1 MSELF
6 LRNETLYLRCEYN
19 EKELAKLV
27 RGCRWDKSLKCWQL
41 PLRLQVIEQA
51 ERLFPNAALSEEV
64 NEQKSILKQQ
74 EMSVKAIKT
83 FAQVI
88 EPLEPLPVKAKPFQ
102 HQIAAYNLGIT
113 LPNAALLM
121 EQGTGKT
128 LTALAIIGRRYLDGQ
143 IKRLLV
149 VAPAAVVPVWQ
160 KEFAA
165 FADYPADVLLLVGAV
180 KDRKKLLAQK
190 RQKSGLEVAVINYE
204 ATWRME
210 KELAKWAADMIVCDE
225 SQRIKTPSSAQSKC
239 LHRLGSKAKYKL
251 ILTGTPVTQGP
262 LDFFSQYKFLDPNIF
277 GTSFTAF
284 RSRYALMGGF
294 QGHQVV
300 GYQNLPELINLA
312 HSCAYRVTKEEA
324 LDLPEQL
331 DQILYCQLEPAA
343 RRSYN
348 ELLKENITVLSEEK
362 VITAQNVL
370 SRLLRLS
377 QLTGGFVGT
386 GEEAAEVSSAKL
398 NLLEETLK
406 EIMAGGKKV
415 VVFARFTA
423 EIQAIKK
430 MLERL
435 NLNYAYIAGEVAQ
448 KLRGGEVERFQH
460 DEDCKVFLAQ
470 TRTAGLGL
478 TLTAA
483 DTAIFY
489 SLDYSFADYDQA
501 RCRIHRIG
509 QKNRCTYIHLLVQ
522 NTVDEKVLE
531 VLKNK
536 RSVADDVVD
545 KWREYM

>member
-1 MSELF
+1 
-6 LRNETLYLRCEYN
+6 
-19 EKELAKLV
+19 
-27 RGCRWDKSLKCWQL
+27 
-41 PLRLQVIEQA
+41 
-51 ERLFPNAALSEEV
+51 
-64 NEQKSILKQQ
+64 
-74 EMSVKAIKT
+74 
-83 FAQVI
+83 
-88 EPLEPLPVKAKPFQ
+88 
-102 HQIAAYNLGIT
+102 
-113 LPNAALLM
+113 
-121 EQGTGKT
+121 
-128 LTALAIIGRRYLDGQ
+128 
-143 IKRLLV
+143 
-149 VAPAAVVPVWQ
+149 
-160 KEFAA
+160 
-165 FADYPADVLLLVGAV
+165 
-180 KDRKKLLAQK
+180 
-190 RQKSGLEVAVINYE
+190 
-204 ATWRME
+204 
-210 KELAKWAADMIVCDE
+210 MIVCDE

-312 HSCAYRVTKEEA
+312 HSVAFRVTKEEA

-331 DQILYCQLEPAA
+331 DQILYCQLEPVA

-348 ELLKENITVLSEEK
+348 ELLKENITILSEEK

-448 KLRGGEVERFQH
+448 KLRGSEVERFQH

-509 QKNRCTYIHLLVQ
+509 QKNRCTYIHLLAQ

>member
-1 MSELF
+1 MFEEYDELI
-6 LRNETLYLRCEYN
+6 T
-19 EKELAKLV
+19 V
-27 RGCRWDKSLKCWQL
+27 DDMQ
-41 PLRLQVIEQA
+41 RL
-51 ERLFPNAALSEEV
+51 
-64 NEQKSILKQQ
+64 
-74 EMSVKAIKT
+74 
-83 FAQVI
+83 
-88 EPLEPLPVKAKPFQ
+88 
-102 HQIAAYNLGIT
+102 LGI
-113 LPNAALLM
+113 
-121 EQGTGKT
+121 GKN
-128 LTALAIIGRRYLDGQ
+128 TAY
-143 IKRLLV
+143 
-149 VAPAAVVPVWQ
+149 
-160 KEFAA
+160 
-165 FADYPADVLLLVGAV
+165 
-180 KDRKKLLAQK
+180 
-190 RQKSGLEVAVINYE
+190 
-204 ATWRME
+204 
-210 KELAKWAADMIVCDE
+210 
-225 SQRIKTPSSAQSKC
+225 
-239 LHRLGSKAKYKL
+239 
-251 ILTGTPVTQGP
+251 
-262 LDFFSQYKFLDPNIF
+262 
-277 GTSFTAF
+277 
-284 RSRYALMGGF
+284 
-294 QGHQVV
+294 
-300 GYQNLPELINLA
+300 
-312 HSCAYRVTKEEA
+312 
-324 LDLPEQL
+324 
-331 DQILYCQLEPAA
+331 
-343 RRSYN
+343 

-509 QKNRCTYIHLLVQ
+509 QKNRCTYIHLLAQ

>member
-6 LRNETLYLRCEYN
+6 LRNETMYLRCDYN
-19 EKELAKLV
+19 EKGLVKLV
-27 RGCRWDKSLKCWQL
+27 TGCRWDKSLKCWQL

-51 ERLFPNAALSEEV
+51 ERLFPGVALSEEV
-64 NEQKSILKQQ
+64 KQRKDILKQQ
-74 EMSVKAIKT
+74 ETSVKAIKT

-149 VAPAAVVPVWQ
+149 VAPAAVVPVWP

-165 FADYPADVLLLVGAV
+165 FADYPADVLTLVGAV

-190 RQKSGLEVAVINYE
+190 RQRNGLEVAVINYE

-386 GEEAAEVSSAKL
+386 SEDAAEVSSAKL
-398 NLLEETLK
+398 KLLEEVIR
-406 EIMAGGKKV
+406 EIVQNGKKV

-448 KLRGGEVERFQH
+448 KLRGSEVERFQN

-509 QKNRCTYIHLLVQ
+509 QKNRCTYIHLLAQ

>member
-6 LRNETLYLRCEYN
+6 LRNETMYLRCDYN
-19 EKELAKLV
+19 ERGGVKLV
-27 RGCRWDKSLKCWQL
+27 TGCRWDKCLKCWQL
-41 PLRLQVIEQA
+41 PLRLQVIEQV
-51 ERLFPNAALSEEV
+51 ERLFPGVALSEEV
-64 NEQKSILKQQ
+64 KQRKDILKQQ
-74 EMSVKAIKT
+74 ETSVKAIKT
-83 FAQVI
+83 FAQII

-149 VAPAAVVPVWQ
+149 VAPAAVVPVWP

-165 FADYPADVLLLVGAV
+165 FADYPADVLTLVGAV

-190 RQKSGLEVAVINYE
+190 RQKKGLEVAVINYE

-386 GEEAAEVSSAKL
+386 GEDAAEVSSAKL
-398 NLLEETLK
+398 NLLEETIK

-448 KLRGGEVERFQH
+448 KLRGSEVERFQH

-509 QKNRCTYIHLLVQ
+509 QKNRCTYIHLLAQ